1 MARKFG
7 VINKMSE
14 KFEDYSYIINGV
26 GGIGKTTLVYEIGK
40 IITGSN
46 EGTFIIT
53 CGGENKPKHIPGAFG
68 DVAPDFKTFCAIV
81 KELCDNK
88 AEYPD
93 TRFIAID
100 SLDEYARLTE
110 NFVVAEWNAQCDIN
124 ERVKSISQAYKGY
137 QKGESRACDL
147 MIQQV
152 IKLQEAGYSI
162 LEIGHTKTKMKEDV
176 ITKVQ
181 FEQLTCNLDNKYYN
195 ALKDKVNL
203 VAMCYWENVV
213 ENIEEK
219 KNAFTKKMDKV
230 GELTDRKR
238 VMVFADD
245 DNAIDTKTH
254 FEYITHKIDLSA
266 EGFIKAVEE
275 AIAAKIAATEDKPA
289 TKKSTSKKTTKKSPV
304 VDEEDDELMEKLKS
318 VVAQAEEDETTV
330 NEMDGVNEDEIAD
343 DTAPFDID
351 EYEEEV
357 VDENTVITLD
367 DDRLNAI
374 RAAFK
379 ASDVGVKT
387 EVKKYLTSYG
397 NKLSAEMKICDV
409 NAIEK
414 ILGLTRRF
422 NNETGI

>member
-1 MARKFG
+1 MIKNLKIKGEFIMARKFG
-7 VINKMSE
+7 TINKMSE

-40 IITGSN
+40 IVTGSN

-93 TRFIAID
+93 TKFVAID
-100 SLDEYARLTE
+100 SLDEYARICE
-110 NFVVAEWNAQCDIN
+110 NFVVAEWNATCDIN
-124 ERVKSISQAYKGY
+124 ERAKSIAQAYKGY
-137 QKGESRACDL
+137 QKGENRACDL

-152 IKLQEAGYSI
+152 MKLQNAGYSI
-162 LEIGHTKTKMKEDV
+162 LEIGHTKTKLKEDV
-176 ITKVQ
+176 LTKVQ

-213 ENIEEK
+213 ENVEEK

-275 AIAAKIAATEDKPA
+275 AIAIKLGTAEEKVEKKPS
-289 TKKSTSKKTTKKSPV
+289 TKKKSTKKPEPV
-304 VDEEDDELMEKLKS
+304 EEEPEIEEQIDEVPFDVEDDADIFEEDDAM
-318 VVAQAEEDETTV
+318 
-330 NEMDGVNEDEIAD
+330 
-343 DTAPFDID
+343 
-351 EYEEEV
+351 
-357 VDENTVITLD
+357 ITLGA
-367 DDRLNAI
+367 DRLADI
-374 RAAFK
+374 RSAFK
-379 ASDVGVKT
+379 GADASTKA
-387 EVKKYLTSYG
+387 EVKKHLVNYG
-397 NKLSAEMKICDV
+397 NKLSAEMMASDV
-409 NAIEK
+409 TAIES
-414 ILGLTRRF
+414 ILGLS
-422 NNETGI
+422 EEV

>member
-7 VINKMSE
+7 QTYKMSE

-26 GGIGKTTLVYEIGK
+26 GGIGKTTLVHEIGK
-40 IITGSN
+40 IVTGSN

-53 CGGENKPKHIPGAFG
+53 CGGENKPKHIPDAFG
-68 DVAPDFKTFCAIV
+68 DVAPDFKTFMAIV

-88 AEYPD
+88 AEYPN
-93 TRFIAID
+93 TKFVAID
-100 SLDEYARLTE
+100 SLDEFARISD
-110 NFVVAEWNAQCDIN
+110 NYVVAEWNAQCDIN
-124 ERVKSISQAYKGY
+124 ERAKSIAQAYKGY
-137 QKGESRACDL
+137 QKGENRSCDL

-152 IKLQEAGYSI
+152 MKLQNAGYSI
-162 LEIGHTKTKMKEDV
+162 LEIGHTKTKLKEDV
-176 ITKVQ
+176 LTKVQ

-266 EGFIKAVEE
+266 EGFIKAVED
-275 AIAAKIAATEDKPA
+275 AIAMKLGTAEDKP
-289 TKKSTSKKTTKKSPV
+289 KKTTKKKAPKV
-304 VDEEDDELMEKLKS
+304 EEP
-318 VVAQAEEDETTV
+318 EET
-330 NEMDGVNEDEIAD
+330 
-343 DTAPFDID
+343 
-351 EYEEEV
+351 EEV
-357 VDENTVITLD
+357 VEDTVEENPIDLEEDIIGDIFEDEDKGEDEAIAPVDKAALT
-367 DDRLNAI
+367 AI

-379 ASDVGVKT
+379 EADAEKKAQVKT
-387 EVKKYLTSYG
+387 VLADYG
-397 NKLSAEMKICDV
+397 NKLANEMRPSDVAKIM
-409 NAIEK
+409 E
-414 ILGLTRRF
+414 ILD
-422 NNETGI
+422 I

>member
-7 VINKMSE
+7 TINKMSE

-40 IITGSN
+40 LITGSD

-68 DVAPDFKTFCAIV
+68 DVAPDFKTFVAIV

-93 TRFIAID
+93 TKFIAID
-100 SLDEYARLTE
+100 SLDEFARICE

-124 ERVKSISQAYKGY
+124 ERAKSIAQAYKGY
-137 QKGESRACDL
+137 QKGENRACDL

-152 IKLQEAGYSI
+152 MKLQNAGYSI
-162 LEIGHTKTKMKEDV
+162 LEIGHTKTKLKEDV
-176 ITKVQ
+176 LTKVQ

-203 VAMCYWENVV
+203 VAMCYWENLV

-275 AIAAKIAATEDKPA
+275 AIAIKLGNTEEKVETKPT
-289 TKKSTSKKTTKKSPV
+289 TKKKTTKKPEPVVEEVEDEMEIVEDV
-304 VDEEDDELMEKLKS
+304 VDE
-318 VVAQAEEDETTV
+318 V
-330 NEMDGVNEDEIAD
+330 
-343 DTAPFDID
+343 PFDID
-351 EYEEEV
+351 EAEDAY
-357 VDENTVITLD
+357 ITLD
-367 DDRLNAI
+367 ADRLTAI

-379 ASDVGVKT
+379 AADAGTKA
-387 EVKKYLTSYG
+387 EVKKHLADYG
-397 NKLSAEMKICDV
+397 NKLSDTMKSSDV
-409 NAIEK
+409 DAIEN
-414 ILGLTRRF
+414 ILGI
-422 NNETGI
+422 NDEV

>member
-7 VINKMSE
+7 TINKMSE

-40 IITGSN
+40 IVTGSD

-93 TRFIAID
+93 TKFIAID
-100 SLDEYARLTE
+100 SLDEYARICE
-110 NFVVAEWNAQCDIN
+110 NFVVAEWNATCDIN
-124 ERVKSISQAYKGY
+124 ERAKSIAQAYKGY
-137 QKGESRACDL
+137 QKGENRACDL

-152 IKLQEAGYSI
+152 MKLQNAGYSI
-162 LEIGHTKTKMKEDV
+162 LEIGHTKTKLKEDV
-176 ITKVQ
+176 LTKVQ

-203 VAMCYWENVV
+203 VAMCYWENIV

-266 EGFIKAVEE
+266 EGLIKAVEE
-275 AIAAKIAATEDKPA
+275 AIAMKLGKTEDKP
-289 TKKSTSKKTTKKSPV
+289 KKTTKKKTPKV
-304 VDEEDDELMEKLKS
+304 EEPEEIVEELNEALEK
-318 VVAQAEEDETTV
+318 VAEIAEEVPAADIEI
-330 NEMDGVNEDEIAD
+330 DDIFEDEI
-343 DTAPFDID
+343 
-351 EYEEEV
+351 EEETV
-357 VDENTVITLD
+357 APVDKAALT
-367 DDRLNAI
+367 AI
-374 RAAFK
+374 RGAYKEADAK
-379 ASDVGVKT
+379 AKAEVKEILGNYGGKLANEMRPSDVAKI
-387 EVKKYLTSYG
+387 
-397 NKLSAEMKICDV
+397 MKILD
-409 NAIEK
+409 I
-414 ILGLTRRF
+414 
-422 NNETGI
+422 

>member
-7 VINKMSE
+7 TINKMSE
-14 KFEDYSYIINGV
+14 RFEDYSYIINGV

-40 IITGSN
+40 IVTGSD

-68 DVAPDFKTFCAIV
+68 DVAPDFKTFVAIV

-93 TRFIAID
+93 TKFVAID
-100 SLDEYARLTE
+100 SLDEFARIAE

-124 ERVKSISQAYKGY
+124 ERAKSIAQAYKGY
-137 QKGESRACDL
+137 QKGENRACDL

-152 IKLQEAGYSI
+152 MKLQNAGYSLI
-162 LEIGHTKTKMKEDV
+162 EIGHTKTKLKEDV

-275 AIAAKIAATEDKPA
+275 AIAMKLGATDEK
-289 TKKSTSKKTTKKSPV
+289 TEKKSTKKKTTKKPEPV
-304 VDEEDDELMEKLKS
+304 IEESVEDEMEVVEDIVDE
-318 VVAQAEEDETTV
+318 V
-330 NEMDGVNEDEIAD
+330 
-343 DTAPFDID
+343 PFDV
-351 EYEEEV
+351 EETDTE
-357 VDENTVITLD
+357 DATITLD
-367 DDRLNAI
+367 ADRLTAI

-379 ASDVGVKT
+379 AADAGTKA
-387 EVKKYLTSYG
+387 EVKKHLADYG
-397 NKLSAEMKICDV
+397 NKLSDTMKSSDV
-409 NAIEK
+409 DAIEN
-414 ILGLTRRF
+414 ILGI
-422 NNETGI
+422 NDEV

>member
-7 VINKMSE
+7 TINTMSE

-40 IITGSN
+40 IVTGSN

-93 TRFIAID
+93 TKFVAID
-100 SLDEYARLTE
+100 SLDEYARITE
-110 NFVVAEWNAQCDIN
+110 NAVVAEWNATCDIN
-124 ERVKSISQAYKGY
+124 DRAKSISQAYKGF

-152 IKLQEAGYSI
+152 MKLQNAGYSI
-162 LEIGHTKTKMKEDV
+162 LEIGHTKTKLKEDV

-230 GELTDRKR
+230 GELADRKR

-275 AIAAKIAATEDKPA
+275 AIAMKLEASEGKTKKKPT
-289 TKKSTSKKTTKKSPV
+289 TKKSTKKPEPVEESIEETVEDTT
-304 VDEEDDELMEKLKS
+304 
-318 VVAQAEEDETTV
+318 
-330 NEMDGVNEDEIAD
+330 DEI
-343 DTAPFDID
+343 PFDID
-351 EYEEEV
+351 DSFEE
-357 VDENTVITLD
+357 DDAMITLD
-367 DDRLNAI
+367 ADRLAAI

-379 ASDVGVKT
+379 NSDASTKSKVKEHLTNYGGKLSDTMTSSDV
-387 EVKKYLTSYG
+387 
-397 NKLSAEMKICDV
+397 D
-409 NAIEK
+409 AIES
-414 ILGLTRRF
+414 ILGL
-422 NNETGI
+422 NDEV

>member
-1 MARKFG
+1 MEEINMARKFG
-7 VINKMSE
+7 TINKMSE

-40 IITGSN
+40 IVTGSD

-68 DVAPDFKTFCAIV
+68 DVAPDFKTFMAIV

-88 AEYPD
+88 AEYPY
-93 TRFIAID
+93 TKFVAID
-100 SLDEYARLTE
+100 SLDEFARISD
-110 NFVVAEWNAQCDIN
+110 NYVVAEWNAQCDIN
-124 ERVKSISQAYKGY
+124 ERAKSIAQAYKGY
-137 QKGESRACDL
+137 QKGENRSCDL

-152 IKLQEAGYSI
+152 MKLQNAGYSI
-162 LEIGHTKTKMKEDV
+162 LEIGHTKTKLKEDV
-176 ITKVQ
+176 LTKVQ

-275 AIAAKIAATEDKPA
+275 AIAMKLGTSNEKTEKKSA
-289 TKKSTSKKTTKKSPV
+289 TKKKVTKKPEPIEEPV
-304 VDEEDDELMEKLKS
+304 EDEMDIIDDIAEDIVDDIFDEEIEETVTPVDSAVLAAIRTSFKAADADTKAEVKAVLTDYNNKL
-318 VVAQAEEDETTV
+318 A
-330 NEMDGVNEDEIAD
+330 NEMR
-343 DTAPFDID
+343 P
-351 EYEEEV
+351 
-357 VDENTVITLD
+357 
-367 DDRLNAI
+367 
-374 RAAFK
+374 
-379 ASDVGVKT
+379 SDV
-387 EVKKYLTSYG
+387 
-397 NKLSAEMKICDV
+397 NKIK
-409 NAIEK
+409 K
-414 ILGLTRRF
+414 ILK
-422 NNETGI
+422 IK

>member
-40 IITGSN
+40 IVTGSD

-88 AEYPD
+88 AEYPA
-93 TRFIAID
+93 TKFVAID
-100 SLDEYARLTE
+100 SLDEYARICE
-110 NFVVAEWNAQCDIN
+110 NFVVAEWNATCDIN
-124 ERVKSISQAYKGY
+124 ERAKSIAQAYKGY
-137 QKGESRACDL
+137 QKGENRACDL
-147 MIQQV
+147 MIQQI
-152 IKLQEAGYSI
+152 IKLQNAGYSI
-162 LEIGHTKTKMKEDV
+162 LEIGHTKTKLKED
-176 ITKVQ
+176 ILTKVQ

-254 FEYITHKIDLSA
+254 FEYITHKIDLTA
-266 EGFIKAVEE
+266 QGFINAVEE
-275 AIAAKIAATEDKPA
+275 AIAMKVGKPEEKTETKKPT
-289 TKKSTSKKTTKKSPV
+289 TKKSTKKT
-304 VDEEDDELMEKLKS
+304 S
-318 VVAQAEEDETTV
+318 VVKEEEPEEEEIELTTT
-330 NEMDGVNEDEIAD
+330 EEIESVSD
-343 DTAPFDID
+343 DNTPPFDID
-351 EYEEEV
+351 DEIDIFGEEDDSDI
-357 VDENTVITLD
+357 DEDAIITLD
-367 DDRLNAI
+367 NDRLTAI
-374 RAAFK
+374 RTAFK
-379 ASDVGVKT
+379 ASDADVKA
-387 EVKKYLTSYG
+387 EVKKYLVNYD
-397 NKLSAEMKICDV
+397 NKLKAEMKQSDV
-409 NAIEK
+409 KAIEK
-414 ILGLTRRF
+414 ILKIEGD
-422 NNETGI
+422 I

>member
-1 MARKFG
+1 MARKCG
-7 VINKMSE
+7 QINTMSE

-26 GGIGKTTLVYEIGK
+26 GGIGKTSLAHQIGK

-53 CGGENKPKHIPGAFG
+53 CGGENKPKHIPGAFY
-68 DVAPDFKTFCAIV
+68 DVAPDFKAFCAIV

-93 TRFIAID
+93 TKFVAID
-100 SLDEYARLTE
+100 SLDEYARICE
-110 NFVVAEWNAQCDIN
+110 NFVVAEWNANCDIN
-124 ERVKSISQAYKGY
+124 ERAKSIAQAYKGY
-137 QKGESRACDL
+137 QKGETRACDL
-147 MIQQV
+147 MIRQV
-152 IKLQEAGYSI
+152 VKLQNAGYSI
-162 LEIGHTKTKMKEDV
+162 LEIGHTKTKLKEDV
-176 ITKVQ
+176 ISKVQ

-275 AIAAKIAATEDKPA
+275 AIAMKIAETEGVDTKKA
-289 TKKSTSKKTTKKSPV
+289 TKKKSAKKAEPIVEEETDEDINIEIDTHIDDEIDGIDEDGIIAEDMPFDDEDDV
-304 VDEEDDELMEKLKS
+304 VEED
-318 VVAQAEEDETTV
+318 A
-330 NEMDGVNEDEIAD
+330 
-343 DTAPFDID
+343 F
-351 EYEEEV
+351 
-357 VDENTVITLD
+357 ITLD
-367 DDRLNAI
+367 ANRLGAI
-374 RAAFK
+374 RAAYK
-379 ASDVGVKT
+379 DADTGTKT
-387 EVKKYLTSYG
+387 KVKKHLADYG
-397 NKLSAEMKICDV
+397 NKLSEEMKSSDV

-414 ILGLTRRF
+414 ILGL
-422 NNETGI
+422 NGEI

>member
-7 VINKMSE
+7 KINKMSE

-88 AEYPD
+88 AEYPV
-93 TRFIAID
+93 TKFVAID
-100 SLDEYARLTE
+100 SLDEFARITE
-110 NFVVAEWNAQCDIN
+110 NAVVAEWNAQCDIN
-124 ERVKSISQAYKGY
+124 ERVKSVSQAYKGF

-152 IKLQEAGYSI
+152 MKLQAAGYSI
-162 LEIGHTKTKMKEDV
+162 LEIGHTKTKLKED
-176 ITKVQ
+176 IISKVQ

-203 VAMCYWENVV
+203 VAMCYWENTV

-254 FEYITHKIDLSA
+254 FEYITSKIDLSA

-275 AIAAKIAATEDKPA
+275 AISLKIAASNDDEDTLKKP
-289 TKKSTSKKTTKKSPV
+289 KNNSTNNPPV
-304 VDEEDDELMEKLKS
+304 SDESAPDQEDIEPVDEVDSVDDPIESEPEDALDNVLDEEL
-318 VVAQAEEDETTV
+318 
-330 NEMDGVNEDEIAD
+330 
-343 DTAPFDID
+343 
-351 EYEEEV
+351 EEEPTP
-357 VDENTVITLD
+357 VDKDILA
-367 DDRLNAI
+367 AI
-374 RAAFK
+374 RAEYKSASLDIK
-379 ASDVGVKT
+379 SSVRTILGNYGGRLVSEMKKSDV
-387 EVKKYLTSYG
+387 
-397 NKLSAEMKICDV
+397 
-409 NAIEK
+409 EK
-414 ILGLTRRF
+414 IKTILG
-422 NNETGI
+422 I

>member
-40 IITGSN
+40 IVTGSD

-68 DVAPDFKTFCAIV
+68 DVAPDFKTFVAIV

-88 AEYPD
+88 DEYPN

-100 SLDEYARLTE
+100 SLDEFARICE
-110 NFVVAEWNAQCDIN
+110 NFVVAEWNATCDIN
-124 ERVKSISQAYKGY
+124 ERAKSIAQAYKGY
-137 QKGESRACDL
+137 QKGENRACDL

-152 IKLQEAGYSI
+152 MKLQNAGYSI
-162 LEIGHTKTKMKEDV
+162 LEIGHTKTKLKEDV
-176 ITKVQ
+176 LTKVQ

-203 VAMCYWENVV
+203 VCMCYWENLV

-266 EGFIKAVEE
+266 EGLIQAVEE
-275 AIAAKIAATEDKPA
+275 AIAMKLGNTEEKVEKKP
-289 TKKSTSKKTTKKSPV
+289 TKKKSTKKPEPV
-304 VDEEDDELMEKLKS
+304 VEEPEEEMEIIDD
-318 VVAQAEEDETTV
+318 VVEDNTV
-330 NEMDGVNEDEIAD
+330 
-343 DTAPFDID
+343 PFDID
-351 EYEEEV
+351 EPEDV
-357 VDENTVITLD
+357 MITLD
-367 DDRLNAI
+367 TNRLTAI
-374 RAAFK
+374 RVAFK
-379 ASDVGVKT
+379 AADASTKDKVREYLVDYNGKLSNTMKSSDV
-387 EVKKYLTSYG
+387 
-397 NKLSAEMKICDV
+397 D
-409 NAIEK
+409 AIEN
-414 ILGLTRRF
+414 ILGI
-422 NNETGI
+422 NDEV

>member
-7 VINKMSE
+7 TINKMSE

-26 GGIGKTTLVYEIGK
+26 GGIGKTSLVYQIGK
-40 IITGSN
+40 IITGSD

-93 TRFIAID
+93 TKFVAID
-100 SLDEYARLTE
+100 SLDEYARITE
-110 NFVVAEWNAQCDIN
+110 NFVVAEYNASVDIN
-124 ERVKSISQAYKGY
+124 ERVKSISQAYKGF

-152 IKLQEAGYSI
+152 IKLQSAGYSI
-162 LEIGHTKTKMKEDV
+162 LEIGHTKTKLKED
-176 ITKVQ
+176 IISKVQ

-254 FEYITHKIDLSA
+254 FEYITSKIDLSA
-266 EGFIKAVEE
+266 EGFIKAVED
-275 AIAAKIAATEDKPA
+275 AIAMKLGTTEDKP
-289 TKKSTSKKTTKKSPV
+289 KKTAKKKAPKVEESV
-304 VDEEDDELMEKLKS
+304 EESTEEIDEDLKAEYEAHVGDEMYGIDEDIFEDEL
-318 VVAQAEEDETTV
+318 EDEAIAPVDKAALTAIRGAYKEADAKAKAEV
-330 NEMDGVNEDEIAD
+330 KEILGNYGGKLANEMR
-343 DTAPFDID
+343 P
-351 EYEEEV
+351 
-357 VDENTVITLD
+357 
-367 DDRLNAI
+367 
-374 RAAFK
+374 
-379 ASDVGVKT
+379 SDV
-387 EVKKYLTSYG
+387 
-397 NKLSAEMKICDV
+397 NKI
-409 NAIEK
+409 IE
-414 ILGLTRRF
+414 ILD
-422 NNETGI
+422 I

>member
-7 VINKMSE
+7 KINKMSE

-40 IITGSN
+40 IITGSD

-88 AEYPD
+88 AEYPN
-93 TRFIAID
+93 TRFVAID
-100 SLDEYARLTE
+100 SLDEYARITE
-110 NFVVAEWNAQCDIN
+110 NAVIAEWNAQCDIN
-124 ERVKSISQAYKGY
+124 ERAKSIAQAYKGY
-137 QKGESRACDL
+137 QKGENRACDL

-152 IKLQEAGYSI
+152 MKLQNAGYSI
-162 LEIGHTKTKMKEDV
+162 LEIGHTKTKLKEDV

-203 VAMCYWENVV
+203 VAMCYWENLV

-254 FEYITHKIDLSA
+254 FEYITSKIDLSA
-266 EGFIKAVEE
+266 EGFIRAVEE
-275 AIAAKIAATEDKPA
+275 AIAMKLNSINETTTDKVSKNKS
-289 TKKSTSKKTTKKSPV
+289 KKSTKPAPTPISEPEPEEDSEVADEQIDEDFDLSDEEEAVVP
-304 VDEEDDELMEKLKS
+304 VDE
-318 VVAQAEEDETTV
+318 A
-330 NEMDGVNEDEIAD
+330 
-343 DTAPFDID
+343 
-351 EYEEEV
+351 
-357 VDENTVITLD
+357 
-367 DDRLNAI
+367 RLRAI
-374 RAAFK
+374 RMAFK
-379 ASDVGVKT
+379 EASSDVKARVR
-387 EVKKYLTSYG
+387 EHLVAY
-397 NKLSAEMKICDV
+397 NDKLSSEMKISDV
-409 NAIEK
+409 NAIE
-414 ILGLTRRF
+414 IVLGL
-422 NNETGI
+422 NEEV

>member
-1 MARKFG
+1 MARKCG
-7 VINKMSE
+7 QINTMST

-26 GGIGKTTLVYEIGK
+26 GGIGKTSLAHQIGK

-53 CGGENKPKHIPGAFG
+53 CGGENKPKHIPGAFY

-93 TRFIAID
+93 TKFVAID
-100 SLDEYARLTE
+100 SLDEYARICE
-110 NFVVAEWNAQCDIN
+110 NFVVAEWNANCDIN
-124 ERVKSISQAYKGY
+124 ERAKSIAQAYKGF

-152 IKLQEAGYSI
+152 IKLQNAGYSI
-162 LEIGHTKTKMKEDV
+162 LEIGHTKTKLKEDV
-176 ITKVQ
+176 ISKVQ

-219 KNAFTKKMDKV
+219 KNAFTKKMNKV

-254 FEYITHKIDLSA
+254 FEYIVHKIDLSA

-275 AIAAKIAATEDKPA
+275 AIAIKLRKAEDEP
-289 TKKSTSKKTTKKSPV
+289 TKTTKKKPTKKPEPI
-304 VDEEDDELMEKLKS
+304 EES
-318 VVAQAEEDETTV
+318 IEDEMEIV
-330 NEMDGVNEDEIAD
+330 EDVIDEV
-343 DTAPFDID
+343 PFDV
-351 EYEEEV
+351 EE
-357 VDENTVITLD
+357 TVTEDTMITLD
-367 DDRLNAI
+367 TDRLAAI
-374 RAAFK
+374 RVAFK
-379 ASDVGVKT
+379 GADAGTKA
-387 EVKKYLTSYG
+387 EVKKHLADYG
-397 NKLSAEMKICDV
+397 NKLSDTMKSSDV
-409 NAIEK
+409 DAIEN
-414 ILGLTRRF
+414 ILGI
-422 NNETGI
+422 NDEV

>member
-40 IITGSN
+40 IITGSD

-88 AEYPD
+88 EEYPN
-93 TRFIAID
+93 TRFVAID
-100 SLDEYARLTE
+100 SLDEYARICE

-124 ERVKSISQAYKGY
+124 ERAKSIAQAYKGF
-137 QKGESRACDL
+137 QKGENRACDL
-147 MIQQV
+147 MIQQI
-152 IKLQEAGYSI
+152 IKLQNAGYSM
-162 LEIGHTKTKMKEDV
+162 LEIGHTKTKLKEDV
-176 ITKVQ
+176 ITKIQ

-203 VAMCYWENVV
+203 VAMCYWENIV

-219 KNAFTKKMDKV
+219 KNVFTKKMDKV

-238 VMVFADD
+238 VMVFADN

-254 FEYITHKIDLSA
+254 FEYITSKIDLSA

-275 AIAAKIAATEDKPA
+275 AIAMKLEATGEE
-289 TKKSTSKKTTKKSPV
+289 TSKKPSKKSIKPKPTTIPEPES
-304 VDEEDDELMEKLKS
+304 EEDS
-318 VVAQAEEDETTV
+318 
-330 NEMDGVNEDEIAD
+330 
-343 DTAPFDID
+343 
-351 EYEEEV
+351 EV
-357 VDENTVITLD
+357 VDEQIDEDFDIFNEEESAQEEELVVPVDKEVLS
-367 DDRLNAI
+367 AI
-374 RAAFK
+374 RGSYRLADADIK
-379 ASDVGVKT
+379 AQVKT
-387 EVKKYLTSYG
+387 VLENYG
-397 NKLSAEMKICDV
+397 NKLASDMRPSDV
-409 NAIEK
+409 EK
-414 ILGLTRRF
+414 IKTILG
-422 NNETGI
+422 I